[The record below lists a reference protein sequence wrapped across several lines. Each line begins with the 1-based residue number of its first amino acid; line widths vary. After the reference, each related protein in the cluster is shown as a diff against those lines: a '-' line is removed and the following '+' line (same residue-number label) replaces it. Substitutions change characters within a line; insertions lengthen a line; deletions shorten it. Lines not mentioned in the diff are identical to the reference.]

1 MGGSGVPECTLGRQ
15 PRTALSLKKCYISRA
30 RDHWQARCQLIEPI
44 MRFARGF
51 P

>member
-15 PRTALSLKKCYISRA
+15 PRTALSLKECDISRA
-30 RDHWQARCQLIEPI
+30 RYDWQPRCQLIEPI
-44 MRFARGF
+44 MRFARRL